1 MESTTALQK
10 PVAEKLDILLR
21 LQTIDSELDDIKKI
35 RGALPEEV
43 SDLEDEIA
51 GYQTRYDKFEGDV
64 KALEEEID
72 GYKNAVK
79 ESEALIKKY
88 EEQQMNVRNN
98 REYDAITKE
107 VELQQLEIQISEKR
121 TREAYAKIEQKNEQV
136 SSTKELIEQRQKDLE
151 SKQQELDKIVA
162 ESEAD
167 EKSLLN
173 KREKVA
179 KEIGDADQKLLAYY
193 EKLRASLSNG
203 LAVVKVVR
211 GAAEGCNIIIPP
223 QRIVEIKDKKRIIFD
238 EYSGRI
244 LADVEE
250 VEIEEEVKPKRG
262 RRKAS

>member
-1 MESTTALQK
+1 MESTTAPQK

-72 GYKNAVK
+72 GYKNAIK

-121 TREAYAKIEQKNEQV
+121 TRE
-136 SSTKELIEQRQKDLE
+136 
-151 SKQQELDKIVA
+151 
-162 ESEAD
+162 
-167 EKSLLN
+167 
-173 KREKVA
+173 
-179 KEIGDADQKLLAYY
+179 G
-193 EKLRASLSNG
+193 LR
-203 LAVVKVVR
+203 
-211 GAAEGCNIIIPP
+211 
-223 QRIVEIKDKKRIIFD
+223 
-238 EYSGRI
+238 
-244 LADVEE
+244 
-250 VEIEEEVKPKRG
+250 
-262 RRKAS
+262 